1 MKGHESD
8 KRGMF
13 SSVGPNGVRQ
23 GYRFCAFCAGGAV
36 FLNPVSQSLIIDG
49 SVKKVVDTSC
59 SGTDAAVEAK
69 VWWVGVTYGA
79 ICSSLVHI
87 LWLLSASVEGK
98 GVDIA
103 AGHRSPIE
111 DACSDNHHS
120 RAYSV
125 RFCSS
130 ALHAWDRR

>member
-49 SVKKVVDTSC
+49 SVEKKSSTRRVVVQMQQSKQRC
-59 SGTDAAVEAK
+59 GG
-69 VWWVGVTYGA
+69 WV
-79 ICSSLVHI
+79 
-87 LWLLSASVEGK
+87 
-98 GVDIA
+98 
-103 AGHRSPIE
+103 
-111 DACSDNHHS
+111 
-120 RAYSV
+120 
-125 RFCSS
+125 
-130 ALHAWDRR
+130 